1 MLIENMAP
9 AENDSQPKTVLIKG
23 ISFDANEASI
33 SKLFSAIGPVET
45 ATLVKRG
52 RDGSHKGFGFV
63 KFAQEKDAQQAVAAL
78 NGTQFKGRE
87 LAVQISNTAA
97 PSLAP
102 KRKHKGDA
110 NPASSKKKKPA
121 TNTTAT
127 KPSLPSDAP
136 DTTTTT
142 TKHPTVPTKDNP
154 VHKYL
159 RTVAIG
165 GLTPQTKDPAIQLAQ
180 SLGGDDGDG
189 VEEICRDNIPID
201 TLKRYKL
208 IEDGCSGETALVV
221 YSSIKS
227 AMAGVAGL
235 HGKSV
240 SPLLSKPSK
249 KTRRHKDA
257 DGDGSNDDGEV
268 NIWARQVSGEGLH
281 LKRWRLIIRNLRF
294 SVNEQAIRAAFV
306 PAGFV
311 WEVTIPRD
319 VDGKPRGFAFVG
331 FICRAHAERGVK
343 LVNGKPIEGRVVA
356 VDWAVSKNEF
366 DKKDDIEEEEGVG
379 KSKQGVDGKTGK
391 KLGRD
396 DVDVDDVE
404 PDEERNM
411 MYSVIDDLLMKDERE
426 EEEEEGEGEEEE
438 EEMVEEEGEPPQQQ
452 QRSKLPLDPNP
463 YPHLTTTTQGLNP
476 LLPPAS
482 VEDGVTVFIR
492 GLPLDLVKDQL
503 YSKMKTYGRIRS
515 CRLVKDKTTG
525 KLKGT
530 AFVDFVDTSSAEKV
544 AEVCSKWR
552 SKQGPGVVVA
562 GIVVECDV
570 AVNADAARDLAVA
583 ARGGGGTGGSVGDKK
598 GSASKR
604 NLHLSKEGAIVEGS
618 SAWQDLSESDKAKR
632 KRAQEEKKTKLVS
645 PNFIISPTRLS
656 VRNIPRSW
664 TEKQLKALFI
674 QGVKDR
680 STKANPKVVQVK
692 ILTSDPGGAA
702 EKGGKRGE
710 RGAAAG
716 AGGENKS
723 KGIGFVEFA
732 DHEHALCALRQ
743 LNNNPKIWGKDR
755 RPIIEFAID
764 NVKMLKAREAN
775 LARQTRSAAAGGAG
789 SVGGDRSEREAE
801 KKKNKKKKNDKD
813 REDDGPK
820 SKRKL
825 RKERGEMLKQRAKEQ
840 EIGGGAAAGGGGGEK
855 STPESTSSKSQ
866 RRRLQRNKAK
876 GEDVGTG
883 TGGGG
888 AGETTPV
895 LKIKG
900 VVVQPTSTSGRAA
913 RTNRAKTRK
922 AAAVAAATG
931 GGGGGGVV
939 RVDQKRHTRRER
951 QDALVDKLAKLPK
964 REMAGGVKKRRA
976 GVEKQ
981 DGLDKLAKSYFGGG
995 DKKDDGQQKNK
1006 KKNANSN
1013 GKRKTT
1019 KVMEVGKA
1027 VNEDA
1032 FKRWFE

>member
-9 AENDSQPKTVLIKG
+9 AENDSQSKTVLVKG

-78 NGTQFKGRE
+78 NRTQFKGRE
-87 LAVQISNTAA
+87 LAVQISTTAA
-97 PSLAP
+97 PSPPP
-102 KRKHKGDA
+102 KRKHKDDA
-110 NPASSKKKKPA
+110 TTTPASSSKRKKPT
-121 TNTTAT
+121 TNTNTKAT
-127 KPSLPSDAP
+127 KPSLPSDDAP

-142 TKHPTVPTKDNP
+142 KQPTVPIKDNP

-180 SLGGDDGDG
+180 SLGEGDG
-189 VEEICRDNIPID
+189 GVEDVIRDNIAAD
-201 TLKRYKL
+201 MLKRYKL
-208 IEDGCSGETALVV
+208 IEDGCSGETALIV
-221 YSSIKS
+221 YCSIK
-227 AMAGVAGL
+227 AAVAGVAGL

-249 KTRRHKDA
+249 KTRRHKDGRGGDDGNDDA
-257 DGDGSNDDGEV
+257 DGGGEV

-319 VDGKPRGFAFVG
+319 VDGKSRGFAFVG

-343 LVNGKPIEGRVVA
+343 SVNGKAIEGRVVA

-366 DKKDDIEEEEGVG
+366 DKKDDVEDEEEEEGVG
-379 KSKQGVDGKTGK
+379 TGK
-391 KLGRD
+391 KKGGDGKMGNKLGID
-396 DVDVDDVE
+396 DDDDMDHVE

-411 MYSVIDDLLMKDERE
+411 MHSVIDDLLMKEEREKEDKKE
-426 EEEEEGEGEEEE
+426 EEEEEDEPP
-438 EEMVEEEGEPPQQQ
+438 PPQQQ
-452 QRSKLPLDPNP
+452 QQRSIAPLDPNP
-463 YPHLTTTTQGLNP
+463 YPHLTTTTQGLKP

-503 YSKMKTYGRIRS
+503 YSKMKTYGRVRS

-552 SKQGPGVVVA
+552 SKQGPGVIVA

-583 ARGGGGTGGSVGDKK
+583 ARGGDSSVGNGGIGDKK
-598 GSASKR
+598 GASKR
-604 NLHLSKEGAIVEGS
+604 NLHLSKEGVIVEGS
-618 SAWQDLSESDKAKR
+618 TAWQDLSESDKAKR

-674 QGVKDR
+674 QGVKER

-692 ILTSDPGGAA
+692 ILTSEPGGAAGAA
-702 EKGGKRGE
+702 EKGGKRG
-710 RGAAAG
+710 AAAG
-716 AGGENKS
+716 AAGGESKS

-764 NVKMLKAREAN
+764 NVKMLKARETN
-775 LARQTRSAAAGGAG
+775 LARQTRSATTGGAG
-789 SVGGDRSEREAE
+789 GGDGDRREREAE
-801 KKKNKKKKNDKD
+801 KKKKKNDKD
-813 REDDGPK
+813 RQDDGPK

-840 EIGGGAAAGGGGGEK
+840 ESDGGGEK

-866 RRRLQRNKAK
+866 RRRQQRKKAK
-876 GEDVGTG
+876 GGDVGAG
-883 TGGGG
+883 TGGD
-888 AGETTPV
+888 AAETSPV
-895 LKIKG
+895 LKFKAASGI
-900 VVVQPTSTSGRAA
+900 VVKSTSATGRAA
-913 RTNRAKTRK
+913 RTSRAKIRK
-922 AAAVAAATG
+922 AAAAAAVTG
-931 GGGGGGVV
+931 SGGGGGGV
-939 RVDQKRHTRRER
+939 RADQKRHTRRER
-951 QDALVDKLAKLPK
+951 QDALVDKLATLPK

-995 DKKDDGQQKNK
+995 DKKDDGQKNK
-1006 KKNANSN
+1006 KK
-1013 GKRKTT
+1013 TT
-1019 KVMEVGKA
+1019 KAMEVGKA
-1027 VNEDA
+1027 VNGDA